1 MVKMEKTSI
10 KKLFAEAGVENAEL
24 ENRVSEAFAGM
35 ENTDETMKR
44 KNFALSKALSQ
55 RDEARDLV
63 IERDVNIEGLNKK
76 LDVSTG
82 EIEGLN
88 QYKDKIQK
96 IEEDAQSKRSENWD
110 KAKTVFD
117 VKKGDKLFDKIE
129 TVKHRFYLDGELTPE
144 QMDSNLKL
152 IDTYNEVGYFEGK
165 KESTNY
171 NNGKP
176 NRDGQ
181 ETATGEF
188 YGYDSVQQLA
198 WKAPD
203 LYEKWKKEQG

>member
-1 MVKMEKTSI
+1 MEKTSI
-10 KKLFAEAGVENAEL
+10 KKLFADAGVENAEL
-24 ENRVSEAFAGM
+24 ENQVSEAFAGT

-44 KNFALSKALSQ
+44 KNFALSKALTQ
-55 RDEARDLV
+55 RDEARNSI
-63 IERDVNIEGLNKK
+63 IEKEVLIEGLNKK
-76 LDVSTG
+76 LEFSTG

-88 QYKDKIQK
+88 QYKVKIQK

-117 VKKGDKLFDKIE
+117 VKKGDKLFDKVE
-129 TVKHRFYLDGELTPE
+129 TVKHRFHLGDDLTPE

-165 KESTNY
+165 KDPTNY

-176 NRDGQ
+176 NKDGQ
-181 ETATGEF
+181 EAATGDF

-198 WKAPD
+198 WKAPE
-203 LYEKWKKEQG
+203 LYVKWKAEQG